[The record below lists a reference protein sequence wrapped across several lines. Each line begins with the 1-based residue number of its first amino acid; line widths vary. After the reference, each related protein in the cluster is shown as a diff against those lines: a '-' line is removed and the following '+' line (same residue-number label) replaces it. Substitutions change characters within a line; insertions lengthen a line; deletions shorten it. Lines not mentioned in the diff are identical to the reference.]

1 MYKSIILPHA
11 KEDIR
16 EAATWYNKKRD
27 GLGKKFTADVRE
39 TVRYI
44 KQNPAAFNIRY
55 DKVSTAVLAVFP
67 YMIHF
72 TFDETNKTVVASAVI
87 HTSRDQELWRK
98 R

>member
-16 EAATWYNKKRD
+16 EAATWYNTKRD
-27 GLGKKFTADVRE
+27 GLGKRFTADVRE

-44 KQNPAAFNIRY
+44 KQNPKAFNTRY
-55 DKVSTAVLAVFP
+55 EKVSTAVLNVFP

-72 TFDETNKTVVASAVI
+72 TFDEANKTVVVSAVF
-87 HTSRDQELWRK
+87 HTSRDPELWRK

>member
-16 EAATWYNKKRD
+16 EAAKWYNKKRD
-27 GLGKKFTADVRE
+27 GLGKKFTVDVRE
-39 TVRYI
+39 TVRHI

-55 DKVSTAVLAVFP
+55 DKVSTAVLTVFP

-72 TFDETNKTVVASAVI
+72 TFDEDNKTVVVSAVF
-87 HTSRDQELWRK
+87 HTSRDPELWKK